1 MIQLFDMVQMEGV
14 RETEDGYLVAV
25 APVARTG
32 IQLYAG
38 YEVDPDNKHGLR
50 DRATVRVYRSPSE
63 VFKKD
68 TLHSFAFRPVTND
81 HPPKMV
87 DSKSW
92 KQYSVGQTGGEVDAS
107 DGKFVRVPLVLMDE
121 ATIQDYRDGKRQL
134 SMGYTTAL
142 DFNPGTTPDG
152 EEYDVSQT
160 DMRMNHLAVV
170 RRARGGDQLRIGDN
184 QGDRPMTDKTQTV
197 VVDGISIETT
207 TQGAQVINRL
217 QKQLSDAADAIE
229 RKISAK
235 DAEIAE
241 LNKQLATKDAE
252 IDAAKKAVPDQA
264 AMDAAV
270 EARAQLVN
278 DAKTIVPDLE
288 VKGLSDADV
297 RKAVVAKALGDAAV
311 AGKPQSYIDA
321 RFDILVEDGA
331 KSDKFDAALSSASV
345 RTPASDQST
354 HDAAY
359 ASSVSNLN
367 DWRSKAS
374 A

>member
-1 MIQLFDMVQMEGV
+1 MIQLFDTVQMEGV
-14 RETEDGYLVAV
+14 RETEDGYLVAT

-50 DRATVRVYRSPSE
+50 DRAMVRVYRPPSE
-63 VFKKD
+63 VFAKD

-92 KQYSVGQTGGEVDAS
+92 KQYSVGQTGGEVDAT

-121 ATIQDYRDGKRQL
+121 AVIQDYRAGKREL

-207 TQGAQVINRL
+207 TQGAQVIARL
-217 QKQLSDAADAIE
+217 QKQLSDSADAIE
-229 RKISAK
+229 RKVAAK
-235 DAEIAE
+235 DAEIAD
-241 LNKQLATKDAE
+241 LNKQLAAKDAA
-252 IDAAKKAVPDQA
+252 IDAAKKDVLS
-264 AMDAAV
+264 DADLDARV
-270 EARAQLVN
+270 EKRSQLLA
-278 DAKTIVPDLE
+278 DAKAIAPDVE
-288 VKGLSDADV
+288 TKGLSDADV
-297 RKAVVAKALGDAAV
+297 RKAVVTKALGDAAI

-321 RFDILVEDGA
+321 RFDILVEDGTKA
-331 KSDKFDAALSSASV
+331 GALDSALSAASV
-345 RTPASDQST
+345 RAPATDANS
-354 HDAAY
+354 HDTAY
-359 ASSVSNLN
+359 AASVSNLN
-367 DWRSKAS
+367 DWRTA
-374 A
+374 